1 MLNKCGIYKITNK
14 INNKAYIGCSSNIKR
29 RWAIHKC
36 IYKDS
41 SYKEYSKELYI
52 DIRKYGIENFSI
64 EILEECKE
72 EDLFKKESYYINK
85 LDTIAKGYNGYG
97 LDKHSGAK
105 LSMSDVKDIRTRYN
119 NLERKQEVYD
129 DYSHLINKT
138 GFHKIWNGYTW
149 KSIMPE
155 VYTDENKQ
163 YHKNNTANRG
173 EKNGTS
179 NITDED
185 VIRIRTDKKNGK
197 NKNDVYKEYSSYLS
211 FKSFENIWYNCNWK
225 HIVV

>member
-29 RWAIHKC
+29 RWTVHRSV
-36 IYKDS
+36 YKDS
-41 SYKEYSKELYI
+41 SSKEYQKELYI
-52 DIRKYGIENFSI
+52 DMREYGIDNFKI

-72 EDLFKKESYYINK
+72 EDLFKRESYYIQTLN
-85 LDTIAKGYNGYG
+85 TIAEGYNGYG
-97 LDKHSGAK
+97 LDKHHGAK
-105 LSMSDVKDIRTRYN
+105 LSISDIEDIRTRYN
-119 NLERKQEVYD
+119 NLERKQDVYD
-129 DYSHLINKT
+129 DYSHVINKT

-155 VYTDENKQ
+155 VYTDENKA
-163 YHKNNTANRG
+163 YHKNNTANKG
-173 EKNGTS
+173 DNNGTATV
-179 NITDED
+179 TDQD
-185 VIRIRTDKKNGK
+185 VIDIRTRKKSGENRK
-197 NKNDVYKEYSSYLS
+197 DVYEDYKSLIS